1 MKRCSSGEMFKA
13 VPARVGDFPRL
24 CKWHGLRLAKND
36 LFQIVASSS
45 KEEINSVPPP
55 PSTSDTKDEEFKQ
68 KEPSEDGD
76 EDTARK
82 VSGR

>member
-1 MKRCSSGEMFKA
+1 MQKNITFRHFSANGISA
-13 VPARVGDFPRL
+13 VLQRM
-24 CKWHGLRLAKND
+24 N

-55 PSTSDTKDEEFKQ
+55 PSTSDAKDDELKQ
-68 KEPSEDGD
+68 KEPSGDGE

>member
-1 MKRCSSGEMFKA
+1 M
-13 VPARVGDFPRL
+13 
-24 CKWHGLRLAKND
+24 N

-55 PSTSDTKDEEFKQ
+55 PSTSDAKDDELKQ
-68 KEPSEDGD
+68 KEPSGDGE